1 MTRAAGGTSVGDLMT
16 RWLRP
21 EVAALSPYVVP
32 DATGLIKLDAMEN
45 PYRLPDELVAGW
57 LERLRGVALN
67 RYPDPQALG
76 VKARLREALSLAA
89 DTPMLLG
96 NGSDELIQIV
106 ILALA
111 GAGRSVLTPGPS
123 FAMYRIIARFAG
135 MDPVEV
141 ALRGEDFA
149 LDMPAMRAAIER
161 HRPAVIFLAYPNN
174 PTGNLWSRQ
183 DVEEILR
190 IAPGL
195 VVIDEA
201 YAPFASDSFLGR
213 LGAYPNLL
221 LLRTLSKMGLA
232 GLRLGLLLGPPAWL
246 EALERLR
253 LPYNINVLTQA
264 SVAFALE
271 HREVF
276 EAQAAR
282 IRRDRQALMEAL
294 QGLTG
299 VRVYPSE
306 ANFLLFRTLIRP
318 GPEVFRGLRRGG
330 VLVKD
335 LSAQPGL
342 ENCLRVT
349 VGTAEENAAFVVAL
363 RAVLG
368 T

>member
-1 MTRAAGGTSVGDLMT
+1 MTGAGVDDLMA

-21 EVAALSPYVVP
+21 EIAALDAYVVP
-32 DATGLIKLDAMEN
+32 DARGLIKLDAMEN
-45 PYRLPDELVAGW
+45 PYRLPEELVPGW

-67 RYPDPQALG
+67 RYPDPQATG
-76 VKARLREALSLAA
+76 VKTRLREALGLEAA
-89 DTPMLLG
+89 TPMLLG

-106 ILALA
+106 VLALA
-111 GAGRSVLTPGPS
+111 GPGRSVLAPAPS
-123 FAMYRIIARFAG
+123 FAMYRMIARFAG
-135 MDPVEV
+135 MDPVAV
-141 ALRGEDFA
+141 ALRGEDFS
-149 LDMPAMRAAIER
+149 LDMPAMRDAIAR

-174 PTGNLWSRQ
+174 PTGNLWPRAEI
-183 DVEEILR
+183 EEILR

-213 LGAYPNLL
+213 LGGYPNLL

-232 GLRLGLLLGPPAWL
+232 GLRLGLALGPPAWL

-264 SVAFALE
+264 SVTFALE

-282 IRRDRQALMEAL
+282 IRDDRQALLQTL
-294 QGLTG
+294 QGLEG
-299 VRVYPSE
+299 VQVYPSE
-306 ANFLLFRTLIRP
+306 ANFLLFRTLARP
-318 GPEVFRGLRRGG
+318 GPEVFQGLRRQG

-335 LSAQPGL
+335 LSTQPGL
-342 ENCLRVT
+342 KDCLRVT
-349 VGTAEENAAFVVAL
+349 VGTAEENAAFVAAL
-363 RAVLG
+363 RAVLRR
-368 T
+368 